1 MTSCEYQQ
9 YVLKQ
14 PASNGGSRRGRGAGA
29 RVPFI
34 FRPNWGPT
42 SRKFGG
48 GQGLVT
54 GPPPYLKVWIRHW
67 HPLCSTTRFE
77 QNRCDLFT
85 SYKNEQLRIIA
96 HYTALA
102 CVVFTY
108 REQLILSV
116 SVGALSRVLKLA
128 GQ

>member
-1 MTSCEYQQ
+1 MADLE
-9 YVLKQ
+9 
-14 PASNGGSRRGRGAGA
+14 GDGGRGPGSPLFLDQAGA
-29 RVPFI
+29 RPAEKI
-34 FRPNWGPT
+34 
-42 SRKFGG
+42 FGG